1 MHMQLKYRSLIL
13 LFALALVMGCN
24 NSGTNNGDEDKT
36 GLDQMDNNEH
46 SKKVRKIFYNVP
58 SPIEMASLIQRS
70 GAQYFPD
77 ILNSH
82 TKYSN
87 YVTLS
92 KQALNLGVYGT
103 DLSYVRLFDQISL
116 SIKYLQSIKN
126 LCDELNIPEAQGSL
140 ALSRLEENIENR
152 DSILQII
159 SETYSAA
166 DTYLKEN
173 GRGNTATMIIMGGWI
188 EALYI
193 ATHIFKP
200 DGDLSKNEIA
210 IRIAEQKYSLN
221 NLIELV
227 KSYPGDKDLQMF
239 LDPLTNLQ
247 KAYDKVNIEY
257 TKGEVVTDK
266 NTKTTTI
273 NSNATVTIT
282 KENVEEIK
290 KVVLEIRTS
299 LVN

>member
-1 MHMQLKYRSLIL
+1 MQLKYKVLT
-13 LFALALVMGCN
+13 LALTLAIFTGCN
-24 NSGTNNGDEDKT
+24 NSGNNNGDEDKT
-36 GLDQMDNNEH
+36 GLDQVDNNEH

-70 GAQYFPD
+70 GAQYHPN
-77 ILNSH
+77 ILNESNN
-82 TKYSN
+82 YSN
-87 YVTLS
+87 YVTLG

-116 SIKYLQSIKN
+116 SIKYLQSIKYI
-126 LCDELNIPEAQGSL
+126 CDELNIPEAQGSL

-173 GRGNTATMIIMGGWI
+173 GRGNTATMIILGGWV

-193 ATHIFKP
+193 ATNIFKP
-200 DGDLSKNEIA
+200 EGDLSKNEIA

-257 TKGEVVTDK
+257 TKGDVVTDK

-273 NSNATVTIT
+273 NSNAVVSIT
-282 KENVEEIK
+282 KENINEIK
-290 KVVLEIRTS
+290 KIILEIRTGI
-299 LVN
+299 VN